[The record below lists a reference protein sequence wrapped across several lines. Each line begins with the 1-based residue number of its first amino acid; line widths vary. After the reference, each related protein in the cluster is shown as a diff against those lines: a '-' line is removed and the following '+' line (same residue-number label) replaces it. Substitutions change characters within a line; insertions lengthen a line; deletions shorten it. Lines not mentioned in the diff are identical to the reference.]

1 MAAAMA
7 LAEKEIS
14 AGGESGGQ
22 ALLQSTMFRFLQR
35 SFRDPALEKLYQSY
49 SVKQKRPGL
58 EVFLYAALLY
68 DLYMLLV
75 PGGQDA
81 LMRGLTIAF
90 VGLNL
95 GLLAWCCRGIQHS
108 SIWAAIPHLAWH
120 LANSQL
126 LAHLF
131 LKKNEVTGRDSLGW
145 VLLLDYLLYVTLPLR
160 LRYCVVLSV
169 GTCASYLVAVIGLGK
184 SDTHL
189 LQQVG
194 MSVFLLWIKSITSQA
209 TAVGRT
215 SKGREHIFNRKMWV

>member
-1 MAAAMA
+1 MAAA
-7 LAEKEIS
+7 EKEVG
-14 AGGESGGQ
+14 AGVESGEQG
-22 ALLQSTMFRFLQR
+22 LLQTTPFRFLQR
-35 SFRDPALEKLYQSY
+35 SFKDPAFEKLYQSY
-49 SVKQKRPGL
+49 SVKQKRAGL
-58 EVFLYAALLY
+58 EVFLYAAILY
-68 DLYMLLV
+68 DVYMLLL

-90 VGLNL
+90 LGLNL
-95 GLLAWCCRGIQHS
+95 GLLAWCCRGIQHCS
-108 SIWAAIPHLAWH
+108 AWAAVPHIAWH

-145 VLLLDYLLYVTLPLR
+145 VLLLDYLLFVTLPLR

-169 GTCASYLVAVIGLGK
+169 GTCASYLVAIVGLGK

-194 MSVFLLWIKSITSQA
+194 GPTLYF
-209 TAVGRT
+209 
-215 SKGREHIFNRKMWV
+215 E

>member
-1 MAAAMA
+1 
-7 LAEKEIS
+7 
-14 AGGESGGQ
+14 
-22 ALLQSTMFRFLQR
+22 
-35 SFRDPALEKLYQSY
+35 
-49 SVKQKRPGL
+49 
-58 EVFLYAALLY
+58 
-68 DLYMLLV
+68 
-75 PGGQDA
+75 
-81 LMRGLTIAF
+81 MRGLTIAF

-108 SIWAAIPHLAWH
+108 SIWAAVPHIAWH

-169 GTCASYLVAVIGLGK
+169 GTCASYLVAVVGLGR
-184 SDTHL
+184 SDAHL

-194 MSVFLLWIKSITSQA
+194 MSVFYYGLKVLPGRPQLWDEPSE
-209 TAVGRT
+209 
-215 SKGREHIFNRKMWV
+215 GRERIFNGKIWV

>member
-22 ALLQSTMFRFLQR
+22 ALLQSTMFRFFQR

-58 EVFLYAALLY
+58 EVFLYAAILY
-68 DLYMLLV
+68 DLYMFLV
-75 PGGQDA
+75 PGGQDT
-81 LMRGLTIAF
+81 LMCVLTIAF
-90 VGLNL
+90 VGLNV
-95 GLLAWCCRGIQHS
+95 GLLVWCCLLARCCRGIQHS
-108 SIWAAIPHLAWH
+108 SIWAALPHLAWH

-169 GTCASYLVAVIGLGK
+169 GTCASYLVAVVGLAK
-184 SDTHL
+184 SDTYL

-194 MSVFLLWIKSITSQA
+194 MS
-209 TAVGRT
+209 
-215 SKGREHIFNRKMWV
+215 IFFIMD

>member
-7 LAEKEIS
+7 EREVS

-22 ALLQSTMFRFLQR
+22 ALLQSTPFRFFQR

-49 SVKQKRPGL
+49 SLKQKRSGL
-58 EVFLYAALLY
+58 EVFLYAAILY
-68 DLYMLLV
+68 DLYMLMV
-75 PGGQDA
+75 PDGQEA

-90 VGLNL
+90 LGLNL

-108 SIWAAIPHLAWH
+108 SIWAAVPHLAWH
-120 LANSQL
+120 LANCQL

-160 LRYCVVLSV
+160 LRYSIVLSA
-169 GTCASYLVAVIGLGK
+169 GTCASYLVAVVGLAK
-184 SDTHL
+184 SDVHL

-194 MSVFLLWIKSITSQA
+194 RSTLYYGSNVLTARPELCDEMSTKSD
-209 TAVGRT
+209 
-215 SKGREHIFNRKMWV
+215 HILMGICL

>member
-7 LAEKEIS
+7 EKEVS
-14 AGGESGGQ
+14 TGGESGGQ
-22 ALLQSTMFRFLQR
+22 ALRQSTMFRFFQR

-58 EVFLYAALLY
+58 EVFLYAAILY
-68 DLYMLLV
+68 DVYMLLV

-81 LMRGLTIAF
+81 FMRGLTIAF

-95 GLLAWCCRGIQHS
+95 GLLAWCCRGIQRS
-108 SIWAAIPHLAWH
+108 CIWAAVPHLAWL
-120 LANSQL
+120 LAISQL

-160 LRYCVVLSV
+160 LRDCVMLSV
-169 GTCASYLVAVIGLGK
+169 GTCASYLAAVVGLGK
-184 SDTHL
+184 ADAHL
-189 LQQVG
+189 LQQVR
-194 MSVFLLWIKSITSQA
+194 M
-209 TAVGRT
+209 
-215 SKGREHIFNRKMWV
+215 

>member
-14 AGGESGGQ
+14 ASGESGGQ
-22 ALLQSTMFRFLQR
+22 ALLQSTMFRFFQR

-58 EVFLYAALLY
+58 EVFLYAAILY

-81 LMRGLTIAF
+81 VMRGLTIAF

-108 SIWAAIPHLAWH
+108 SIWAAVPHIAWH

-169 GTCASYLVAVIGLGK
+169 GTCASYLVAVVGLGR
-184 SDTHL
+184 SDAHL

-194 MSVFLLWIKSITSQA
+194 MSVFFI
-209 TAVGRT
+209 
-215 SKGREHIFNRKMWV
+215 MD